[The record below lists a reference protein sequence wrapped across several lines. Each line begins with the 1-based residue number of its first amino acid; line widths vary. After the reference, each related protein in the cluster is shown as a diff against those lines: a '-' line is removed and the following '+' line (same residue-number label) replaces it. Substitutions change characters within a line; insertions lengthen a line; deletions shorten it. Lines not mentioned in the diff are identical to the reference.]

1 MSERKV
7 RNLIYVRI
15 KEILKE
21 EKKSKYWFVKQMEG
35 GYQALS
41 HLMDNET
48 SSIHFETL
56 EKVCNVLNCEPGEIL
71 VYKRK
76 KKKSR
81 K

>member
-1 MSERKV
+1 V

-48 SSIHFETL
+48 SGIHFETL
-56 EKVCNVLNCEPGEIL
+56 EKACNILDCEPGEIL

-76 KKKSR
+76 KSLGNE
-81 K
+81 

>member
-1 MSERKV
+1 M
-7 RNLIYVRI
+7 IYVRT

-48 SSIHFETL
+48 SGIHFETL
-56 EKVCNVLNCEPGEIL
+56 EKACNVLDREPGDIL
-71 VYKRK
+71 VLKKRK
-76 KKKSR
+76 EKHKNE
-81 K
+81 